1 MIICF
6 PGPVDLYLRKYPFN
20 FTLLIETLISSK
32 IRIKLLFHFYF
43 NGPNRRYL
51 RTQEQEFCGSL
62 NDKRI
67 ELRRSEV
74 AEILTA
80 EGNWQ
85 YAQTSRQHS
94 LDNQMQ
100 QILIHT
106 TGTNRCVSNAV
117 HPLGHDQNVVLI
129 GDLARDIDT
138 LVIDHPELFA
148 KARLESRFSGS

>member
-1 MIICF
+1 M
-6 PGPVDLYLRKYPFN
+6 
-20 FTLLIETLISSK
+20 IETLISSK
-32 IRIKLLFHFYF
+32 IRIKLLFNFFF

-51 RTQEQEFCGSL
+51 RTQKWEFGGSL
-62 NDKRI
+62 NGNPV
-67 ELRRSEV
+67 ELGQLV
-74 AEILTA
+74 VDDILTA
-80 EGNWQ
+80 AVEGNRQ
-85 YAQTSRQHS
+85 SAQTSRQHS

-138 LVIDHPELFA
+138 LVIDLPILFA
-148 KARLESRFSGS
+148 KARLESHFSGS